1 MRLRVRIDVRLPL
14 KKDAKVK
21 DKEGKWC
28 TVKIKYEK
36 LGIFCFV
43 CGVMGHTENKCE
55 VRFSME
61 QDDGVREWS
70 AEIRADNRRQGG
82 RLTSR
87 WLREDG
93 GGPTEARGG
102 DGSRQPQNS
111 AGNTNSG
118 PTIADLASN
127 SSSVFHN
134 RTCPNQQAIII
145 NHDQSSPINSLA
157 HMSNHLSNNNNNN
170 NSQIMPT
177 LITPTQANISNNIP
191 VPSFMLHNNLANPV
205 TTPNI
210 HSTLNTNQFTPI
222 TLNRPVADN
231 INSHSSPIQT
241 LTFNSQPL
249 ILTPQPTKKPTNR
262 IQHASVSKGV
272 STRPDPQP
280 TPNPVL
286 TRTRPQKKKFPH

>member
-1 MRLRVRIDVRLPL
+1 MKERVGITLANYIGAFVEYDKNNNSSFWRQYMRLRVRIDVRLPL

-118 PTIADLASN
+118 PTRDDLASS

-145 NHDQSSPINSLA
+145 NHDHSPPINSLA
-157 HMSNHLSNNNNNN
+157 HMSTHLSNNNNNN

-177 LITPTQANISNNIP
+177 LINPTQANISNNIS
-191 VPSFMLHNNLANPV
+191 VPSFTLHNNLANPV
-205 TTPNI
+205 TIPNI
-210 HSTLNTNQFTPI
+210 HSTLP
-222 TLNRPVADN
+222 
-231 INSHSSPIQT
+231 INSPPSL
-241 LTFNSQPL
+241 LTDQ
-249 ILTPQPTKKPTNR
+249 
-262 IQHASVSKGV
+262 
-272 STRPDPQP
+272 
-280 TPNPVL
+280 
-286 TRTRPQKKKFPH
+286 